1 VKFTRDRVLQTVD
14 TGPSSQ
20 TTTVLHPEITD
31 LLFTNANAADGSTV
45 ALPAAYNETS
55 TFEVDLN
62 GNDQIY
68 VLVYVDN
75 LGGGG
80 LTGVKLVIEWQS
92 PDNTDVWVPSKEG
105 VARDATYASNEW
117 SVTALGSY
125 LLASRKDMQQTHK
138 ARVRFQA
145 VAGAADAATRIRAYW
160 HPNSGFPG
168 R

>member
-1 VKFTRDRVLQTVD
+1 MKFTRERVLQTVD

-31 LLFTNANAADGSTV
+31 LLFNSINAADGSTV
-45 ALPAAYNETS
+45 ALPAAYNEVS

-68 VLVYVDN
+68 VLVHLDN
-75 LGGGG
+75 LGGAG
-80 LTGVKLVIEWQS
+80 LTGVKLIIEWQS
-92 PDNTDVWVPSKEG
+92 PDNANVWVPSKEG
-105 VARDATYASNEW
+105 VARDANYASNEW
-117 SVTALGSY
+117 TLTALGSY

-145 VAGAADAATRIRAYW
+145 AAGAADATTLIRAYW
-160 HPNSGFPG
+160 HPNSTLPG